1 MTESI
6 LEEAQRLIH
15 GPRNKNYGH
24 PRENFADISAL
35 FSAYLERPITDLD
48 VANLMILV
56 KVARVKGT
64 GYHRDSYTDIAGYA
78 GCAERIYEED
88 PRIEIPIDLD
98 SGVSSDWLF
107 DECEEPE
114 PVEEDGQLALFDL
127 PLPDDLIRNEN
138 EDSLSWVDAL
148 NDITYSDGEDEDALV
163 DLDEEEPVEDAEL
176 PVTPELTAKQWRLT
190 DGSWELPG
198 PVELPVDSMARPV
211 HRGGRVSDYHDI
223 HRSIETPQ
231 SGMSL
236 HIDLDTVTYT
246 SVTNAINALD
256 DVYRSVRAELSLL
269 AEKGTK

>member
-78 GCAERIYEED
+78 GCAERIYEE
-88 PRIEIPIDLD
+88 
-98 SGVSSDWLF
+98 
-107 DECEEPE
+107 
-114 PVEEDGQLALFDL
+114 PVEEGGQPALFDL
-127 PLPDDLIRNEN
+127 PLPDDLIRNED

-148 NDITYSDGEDEDALV
+148 NDITYSDEDEDDPV
-163 DLDEEEPVEDAEL
+163 DLDEPRVWGSLRDVPAGT
-176 PVTPELTAKQWRLT
+176 VVKDSGGELTHVLANGLAWYV
-190 DGSWELPG
+190 DDPGEDVPEGVGWEL
-198 PVELPVDSMARPV
+198 
-211 HRGGRVSDYHDI
+211 
-223 HRSIETPQ
+223 TPQ
-231 SGMSL
+231 
-236 HIDLDTVTYT
+236 
-246 SVTNAINALD
+246 D
-256 DVYRSVRAELSLL
+256 DENGPFTEVVE
-269 AEKGTK
+269 

>member
-78 GCAERIYEED
+78 GCAERIFE
-88 PRIEIPIDLD
+88 
-98 SGVSSDWLF
+98 
-107 DECEEPE
+107 E
-114 PVEEDGQLALFDL
+114 PVEEDGQPALFDL
-127 PLPDDLIRNEN
+127 PLPDDLIRNEDS
-138 EDSLSWVDAL
+138 DSLSWVDAL

-163 DLDEEEPVEDAEL
+163 DLDEPRVWGSLLDVHAGTVVKDPGGDFTHVLANGLAWYVDGPGED
-176 PVTPELTAKQWRLT
+176 VPEGVGWK
-190 DGSWELPG
+190 
-198 PVELPVDSMARPV
+198 
-211 HRGGRVSDYHDI
+211 I
-223 HRSIETPQ
+223 TPQ
-231 SGMSL
+231 
-236 HIDLDTVTYT
+236 
-246 SVTNAINALD
+246 D
-256 DVYRSVRAELSLL
+256 DENGPFTEVVE
-269 AEKGTK
+269 

>member
-24 PRENFADISAL
+24 PRENFDDISAL

-78 GCAERIYEED
+78 GCAERIYEE
-88 PRIEIPIDLD
+88 
-98 SGVSSDWLF
+98 
-107 DECEEPE
+107 
-114 PVEEDGQLALFDL
+114 PVEEDDQLALFDL

-148 NDITYSDGEDEDALV
+148 NDITYSDEDEDDPV
-163 DLDEEEPVEDAEL
+163 DLDEPRVWHRWADVPSNTRVEDRIGRA
-176 PVTPELTAKQWRLT
+176 WIRW
-190 DGSWELPG
+190 GSSSLSHRDHEG
-198 PVELPVDSMARPV
+198 PFVEVV
-211 HRGGRVSDYHDI
+211 
-223 HRSIETPQ
+223 E
-231 SGMSL
+231 
-236 HIDLDTVTYT
+236 
-246 SVTNAINALD
+246 
-256 DVYRSVRAELSLL
+256 
-269 AEKGTK
+269 

>member
-78 GCAERIYEED
+78 GCAERIYEE
-88 PRIEIPIDLD
+88 
-98 SGVSSDWLF
+98 
-107 DECEEPE
+107 
-114 PVEEDGQLALFDL
+114 PVEEDGQPTLFDL
-127 PLPDDLIRNEN
+127 PLPDDLIRNED

-163 DLDEEEPVEDAEL
+163 DLDEPRVWASAFEVPEGTRFHDAEGDVFWRVKGQL
-176 PVTPELTAKQWRLT
+176 WWHPADFPERAGTWPTKSPFS
-190 DGSWELPG
+190 DFDFVFG
-198 PVELPVDSMARPV
+198 PFTEVVE
-211 HRGGRVSDYHDI
+211 
-223 HRSIETPQ
+223 
-231 SGMSL
+231 
-236 HIDLDTVTYT
+236 
-246 SVTNAINALD
+246 
-256 DVYRSVRAELSLL
+256 
-269 AEKGTK
+269 

>member
-78 GCAERIYEED
+78 GCAERIYEE
-88 PRIEIPIDLD
+88 
-98 SGVSSDWLF
+98 
-107 DECEEPE
+107 

-127 PLPDDLIRNEN
+127 PLPDDLIRNEDK
-138 EDSLSWVDAL
+138 DSLSWVDAL
-148 NDITYSDGEDEDALV
+148 NDITYSDEDEDALV
-163 DLDEEEPVEDAEL
+163 DLDEPRVWHRWADVPLNTRVED
-176 PVTPELTAKQWRLT
+176 RI
-190 DGSWELPG
+190 
-198 PVELPVDSMARPV
+198 
-211 HRGGRVSDYHDI
+211 GRVWVRWGGPSLS
-223 HRSIETPQ
+223 HRDHEGPFTE
-231 SGMSL
+231 
-236 HIDLDTVTYT
+236 V
-246 SVTNAINALD
+246 V
-256 DVYRSVRAELSLL
+256 E
-269 AEKGTK
+269 

>member
-1 MTESI
+1 MSNESI

-88 PRIEIPIDLD
+88 PRVEITIDTD
-98 SGVSSDWLF
+98 NGVSSDWLF
-107 DECEEPE
+107 AD
-114 PVEEDGQLALFDL
+114 EED
-127 PLPDDLIRNEN
+127 NEDS
-138 EDSLSWVDAL
+138 DSLSWVDAL

-163 DLDEEEPVEDAEL
+163 DLDEPRVWNDIRHV
-176 PVTPELTAKQWRLT
+176 P
-190 DGSWELPG
+190 DG
-198 PVELPVDSMARPV
+198 VDLLVDRFGNRHSPLFAL
-211 HRGGRVSDYHDI
+211 
-223 HRSIETPQ
+223 
-231 SGMSL
+231 SL
-236 HIDLDTVTYT
+236 F
-246 SVTNAINALD
+246 
-256 DVYRSVRAELSLL
+256 RAELVNEW
-269 AEKGTK
+269 APFTEVVE

>member
-35 FSAYLERPITDLD
+35 FSAYLGRPITDLD

-78 GCAERIYEED
+78 GCAERIYEE
-88 PRIEIPIDLD
+88 
-98 SGVSSDWLF
+98 
-107 DECEEPE
+107 

-127 PLPDDLIRNEN
+127 PLPDDLIRNED

-163 DLDEEEPVEDAEL
+163 DLDEPRVWASAYDVPEGTRFHDAEGDVFWWVKGQL
-176 PVTPELTAKQWRLT
+176 WWHPADFPERAGAWPTKSLFS
-190 DGSWELPG
+190 DFDSVFG
-198 PVELPVDSMARPV
+198 PFTEVVE
-211 HRGGRVSDYHDI
+211 
-223 HRSIETPQ
+223 
-231 SGMSL
+231 
-236 HIDLDTVTYT
+236 
-246 SVTNAINALD
+246 
-256 DVYRSVRAELSLL
+256 
-269 AEKGTK
+269 

>member
-78 GCAERIYEED
+78 GCAERIYEE
-88 PRIEIPIDLD
+88 
-98 SGVSSDWLF
+98 
-107 DECEEPE
+107 
-114 PVEEDGQLALFDL
+114 PVEEDGQPTLFDL

-163 DLDEEEPVEDAEL
+163 DLDEPRVWKRIQDVPTDVVVRDADGDTFHWVDGELYIGDFPWGWVSSTFNDSVGPFTEVVE
-176 PVTPELTAKQWRLT
+176 
-190 DGSWELPG
+190 
-198 PVELPVDSMARPV
+198 
-211 HRGGRVSDYHDI
+211 
-223 HRSIETPQ
+223 
-231 SGMSL
+231 
-236 HIDLDTVTYT
+236 
-246 SVTNAINALD
+246 
-256 DVYRSVRAELSLL
+256 
-269 AEKGTK
+269 

>member
-114 PVEEDGQLALFDL
+114 PVEEDDQLALFDL

-163 DLDEEEPVEDAEL
+163 DLDEPRVWKRIQDVPTDVVVRDADGDTFHWVDGELYIGDFPWGWVSSTFNDSVGPFTEVVE
-176 PVTPELTAKQWRLT
+176 
-190 DGSWELPG
+190 
-198 PVELPVDSMARPV
+198 
-211 HRGGRVSDYHDI
+211 
-223 HRSIETPQ
+223 
-231 SGMSL
+231 
-236 HIDLDTVTYT
+236 
-246 SVTNAINALD
+246 
-256 DVYRSVRAELSLL
+256 
-269 AEKGTK
+269 

>member
-35 FSAYLERPITDLD
+35 FSAYLERPISDLD

-78 GCAERIYEED
+78 GCAERIYE
-88 PRIEIPIDLD
+88 
-98 SGVSSDWLF
+98 
-107 DECEEPE
+107 E

-256 DVYRSVRAELSLL
+256 DVYRSVRAELTLL

>member
-78 GCAERIYEED
+78 GCAERIYEE
-88 PRIEIPIDLD
+88 
-98 SGVSSDWLF
+98 
-107 DECEEPE
+107 

-148 NDITYSDGEDEDALV
+148 NDITYSDGEDEDDPV
-163 DLDEEEPVEDAEL
+163 DLDEPRVWHRWGAIPKGVTVTDKDGDGYRKNLDGVWEFCCLYGGEREWEESLIPVEDL
-176 PVTPELTAKQWRLT
+176 
-190 DGSWELPG
+190 DGYAPFTEV
-198 PVELPVDSMARPV
+198 VE
-211 HRGGRVSDYHDI
+211 
-223 HRSIETPQ
+223 
-231 SGMSL
+231 
-236 HIDLDTVTYT
+236 
-246 SVTNAINALD
+246 
-256 DVYRSVRAELSLL
+256 
-269 AEKGTK
+269 

>member
-35 FSAYLERPITDLD
+35 FSAYLERPISDLD

-78 GCAERIYEED
+78 GCAERIYEE
-88 PRIEIPIDLD
+88 
-98 SGVSSDWLF
+98 
-107 DECEEPE
+107 
-114 PVEEDGQLALFDL
+114 PVEEDDQPALFDL

-148 NDITYSDGEDEDALV
+148 NDITYADGEDEAALV
-163 DLDEEEPVEDAEL
+163 DLDEPRVWNDIRHV
-176 PVTPELTAKQWRLT
+176 P
-190 DGSWELPG
+190 DG
-198 PVELPVDSMARPV
+198 VDVIDRFGNRQCSR
-211 HRGGRVSDYHDI
+211 RVIS
-223 HRSIETPQ
+223 RF
-231 SGMSL
+231 
-236 HIDLDTVTYT
+236 
-246 SVTNAINALD
+246 
-256 DVYRSVRAELSLL
+256 RAEFVNEW
-269 AEKGTK
+269 APFTEVVE

>member
-114 PVEEDGQLALFDL
+114 PVEEDGQLALFEL
-127 PLPDDLIRNEN
+127 PLPDDLIRNEDS
-138 EDSLSWVDAL
+138 DSLSWVDAL
-148 NDITYSDGEDEDALV
+148 NDITYSDEDEGDPV
-163 DLDEEEPVEDAEL
+163 DLDEPRVWNDIRHV
-176 PVTPELTAKQWRLT
+176 P
-190 DGSWELPG
+190 DG
-198 PVELPVDSMARPV
+198 VDVIDRFGN
-211 HRGGRVSDYHDI
+211 RQ
-223 HRSIETPQ
+223 RSRYAL
-231 SGMSL
+231 SL
-236 HIDLDTVTYT
+236 F
-246 SVTNAINALD
+246 
-256 DVYRSVRAELSLL
+256 RAELVNEW
-269 AEKGTK
+269 APFTEVVE